1 MFIDVY
7 TTWSGILVNLKP
19 VIKILIRVVAIWED
33 TATTKEINPV
43 YKESGENE
51 DYPGHTAADFTHGP
65 SQPFYCHSKPEPC
78 LFAGTL
84 TLAPPFNAL
93 VITIAGRMSRRDN
106 EPHHNNCG
114 SKHVHRYFHLGMIVE
129 L

>member
-1 MFIDVY
+1 MKWHSSKLK
-7 TTWSGILVNLKP
+7 TGNQNLNSYRRHMRSK
-19 VIKILIRVVAIWED
+19 
-33 TATTKEINPV
+33 ATTKEINPV
-43 YKESGENE
+43 YKESSENE

-106 EPHHNNCG
+106 EPHHNNCA
-114 SKHVHRYFHLGMIVE
+114 SKNVHRYFHLGMIVE